1 MKHIKLFE
9 EFLNEAK
16 EIDNDYTFSNLDD
29 YYKAVSVLYR
39 AGFYRSGSGNPPK
52 GNEPGSY
59 EENENWLNL
68 KVIRGEKEALKI
80 LKKSKIKYK
89 AEYRKPMGYT
99 IHNQGGYL
107 D

>member
-1 MKHIKLFE
+1 MKRIKLFE

-29 YYKAVSVLYR
+29 YYKAVRALYN

-80 LKKSKIKYK
+80 LKKAKIKYK
-89 AEYRKPMGYT
+89 AEYRKPMGYA
-99 IHNQGGYL
+99 IHNHGGYL